1 MINYAPFQIHPINI
15 PSVTDMDYLEA
26 YGKEL
31 KSNRGYSIVRCTA
44 DIINESGASRTGT
57 YVFRVPTDQD
67 SVEFIKQ
74 YTKSD
79 PKDIVTYFLD
89 EGYLTSYDGNKN
101 ECAYYSNKGEQG
113 PIACNMFSVENGIDR
128 LRLFRKSVEGGALKA
143 QGIKEFN

>member
-57 YVFRVPTDQD
+57 YVFRVPAGENA
-67 SVEFIKQ
+67 SEFIKQ
-74 YTKSD
+74 YTKSTPSGLVEYTLED
-79 PKDIVTYFLD
+79 RVLV
-89 EGYLTSYDGNKN
+89 
-101 ECAYYSNKGEQG
+101 SNNIQ
-113 PIACNMFSVENGIDR
+113 
-128 LRLFRKSVEGGALKA
+128 
-143 QGIKEFN
+143 